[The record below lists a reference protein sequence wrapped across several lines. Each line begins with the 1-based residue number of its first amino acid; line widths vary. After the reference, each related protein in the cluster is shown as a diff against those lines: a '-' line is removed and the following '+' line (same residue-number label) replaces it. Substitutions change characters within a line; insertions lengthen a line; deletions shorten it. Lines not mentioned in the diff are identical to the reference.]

1 MTVTEIRPISK
12 TKSRVYLDGAQAFVL
27 YKGELRKYQIREGEE
42 LDEETQRELYT
53 QVLPKRAK
61 LRAMNLL
68 KNRQYTE
75 RQLMDKLLLGGY
87 DQETAQEAVDYVKAY
102 RYVDDSR
109 YACDYI
115 SCHMSSHS
123 LKEIEQKLLQK
134 GIDRQLIRSAMEELE
149 EDGFVQDEEEMI
161 RKLLEKKHYSA
172 ENASDK
178 DRQRIYSYLYR
189 KGFSIDTARRVMEE
203 Y

>member
-12 TKSRVYLDGAQAFVL
+12 TRSRVYLDGGQAFVL

-42 LDEETQRELYT
+42 LDEETQQELYT

-87 DQETAQEAVDYVKAY
+87 DQETAQKAVDYVKAY

-115 SCHMSSHS
+115 SCHMGSHS

-134 GIDRQLIRSAMEELE
+134 GVDRQLIRSAMEELE
-149 EDGFVQDEEEMI
+149 ENGFVPDEEEMI
-161 RKLLEKKHYSA
+161 RKLLEKKRYSA
-172 ENASDK
+172 EHASEKDK
-178 DRQRIYSYLYR
+178 QRIYSYLYR

-203 Y
+203 C